1 MLYQLQLF
9 LAQDNQGRQGGHLPG
24 YREEAVTWML
34 LNLRSCTS
42 LSHRTPQDQSYRY
55 NLYLRRK
62 EVGEKCVCVC
72 VCGRGGEEGQS
83 ILLYKASLIPRPS
96 LATVFDHLQYAKLEP
111 RNAVGKRLVQGIQ
124 SLFTISLDPRLS
136 CLQFSLLAVRDVAG

>member
-1 MLYQLQLF
+1 
-9 LAQDNQGRQGGHLPG
+9 
-24 YREEAVTWML
+24 ML

-72 VCGRGGEEGQS
+72 VCVCVWEGGGEEGQS

-136 CLQFSLLAVRDVAG
+136 CLQFSLLAVQDVAG